1 MTKTSALK
9 VGSKLEWDCYCD
21 DEPGIILTV
30 THLTKGKVF
39 LERFCYVD
47 GLVNSVW
54 SRRALNS
61 TPTIRVLSV

>member
-39 LERFCYVD
+39 LESYDKDNCIEGWF
-47 GLVNSVW
+47 
-54 SRRALNS
+54 
-61 TPTIRVLSV
+61 